1 MNNAQAADGFS
12 FRKLYFYI
20 TENVHAYSLIVFVL
34 LDLLWNVLELV
45 ITIPVIGPCLE
56 VILIGLI
63 FGVCFLA
70 VYQIQQKIAGDDQ
83 QTART
88 KGMIFGVLAALP
100 FSLVGWMFA
109 GLTGALK
116 LFFGYDRYATLAGK
130 VTLAWAQLEK
140 NITRLLPASYINSM
154 DENTKPISQKL
165 QYLRNNGSIS
175 QATYDDLTAVRH
187 IRNSIA
193 HWNSR
198 LPNEGEL
205 QYALDYLTRL
215 NMELA

>member
-1 MNNAQAADGFS
+1 MFGF
-12 FRKLYFYI
+12 
-20 TENVHAYSLIVFVL
+20 
-34 LDLLWNVLELV
+34 
-45 ITIPVIGPCLE
+45 
-56 VILIGLI
+56 
-63 FGVCFLA
+63 
-70 VYQIQQKIAGDDQ
+70 
-83 QTART
+83 
-88 KGMIFGVLAALP
+88 LAALP
-100 FSLVGWMFA
+100 LSFVGLAFA

-165 QYLRNNGSIS
+165 HYLRNNGSIS